1 MVATIRS
8 HLSAYYSRNESGI
21 DFVAYPRETGCSPE
35 DIYRQAT
42 QFLLTGYECDASIAA
57 YIDQANM
64 RACTPIA

>member
-64 RACTPIA
+64 RTCAPIA